1 MLSEL
6 KIGSIIIANDLLG
19 FVVKFDEATITL
31 NTELGERQINRSANI
46 AVLTE
51 PVELLAS
58 VIANLRK
65 VIKK

>member
-46 AVLTE
+46 AILTE